1 MQNKKLQV
9 WLPLL
14 FAIVMI
20 LGMYFGGKLHDQM
33 NVQNGF
39 FKSGKRNSLQEA
51 LDLIR
56 LKYVDSV
63 RLDTLQGN
71 AIQDMMN
78 ELDPHSVY
86 IPAAKLQ
93 EVNEDLDGQFEGI
106 GIEFN
111 IFNDTINVLYVIPE
125 GPGDKAGLQIG
136 DKILKADDSLLT
148 RKNMSADDIKK
159 LIRGVQ
165 GSKTVLQIMRDS
177 KVFNSTVTRDMIP
190 VSSVDASYMIDPQ
203 TGYIKLNK
211 FSEQTYIDFM
221 KSLEALQKQGMQQLI
236 LDLRGNGGG
245 FMNEAVDIADEF
257 LDDNKLIVYTK
268 GINSPKQEY
277 KAKRP
282 GLFETGKLTLLV
294 DELTASA
301 SEVLAG
307 ALQDW
312 DRAKIIGRRTFGK
325 GLVQQQYPLSDGSAL
340 RLTIARYYTPLG
352 RSIQRPYDKGK
363 KEYMDEI
370 WQRYSDG
377 EALYADSNKISNG
390 REYKTPKGNIV
401 YGGGGIMPDIFVPL
415 DTSTYQRSSAKI
427 LLDGTLYKFV
437 YLYYLQH
444 KSLVQ
449 QYATPQDFIK
459 HFNNDNEMWQQLVKY
474 ASQDTVNLKSVP
486 ETDKESL
493 EKRLK
498 ANLARFKWRNEG
510 FYEVLNMDDAVIKK
524 ALQVLEK

>member
-1 MQNKKLQV
+1 
-9 WLPLL
+9 
-14 FAIVMI
+14 
-20 LGMYFGGKLHDQM
+20 
-33 NVQNGF
+33 
-39 FKSGKRNSLQEA
+39 
-51 LDLIR
+51 
-56 LKYVDSV
+56 
-63 RLDTLQGN
+63 
-71 AIQDMMN
+71 
-78 ELDPHSVY
+78 
-86 IPAAKLQ
+86 
-93 EVNEDLDGQFEGI
+93 LDGQFEGI

-282 GLFETGKLTLLV
+282 GLFETGKLTVLV